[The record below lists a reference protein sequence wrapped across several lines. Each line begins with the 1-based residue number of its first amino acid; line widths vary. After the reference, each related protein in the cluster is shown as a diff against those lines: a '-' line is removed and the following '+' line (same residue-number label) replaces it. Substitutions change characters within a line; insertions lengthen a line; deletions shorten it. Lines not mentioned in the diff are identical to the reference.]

1 VRNLSKW
8 WKLGALVAVAA
19 GASIG
24 YVVRSRAFTLI
35 ELQYLGPLELLA
47 NQTVVV
53 NASNTSTE
61 SVEATV
67 DIYDADG
74 SVKNSKTMSLAAGTT
89 PSVKY
94 TAPAGTSTNWIRARV
109 SLGTANAVATDIG
122 VLVRTA
128 N

>member
-1 VRNLSKW
+1 MRNLSKW

-19 GASIG
+19 VAAIG

-61 SVEATV
+61 SVAVIKQIHHQQTIRRLARV
-67 DIYDADG
+67 DRGHITACVSGRDG
-74 SVKNSKTMSLAAGTT
+74 ALCRLREPYAAGL
-89 PSVKY
+89 SEEHIGRFDSR
-94 TAPAGTSTNWIRARV
+94 AAQQIR
-109 SLGTANAVATDIG
+109 GG
-122 VLVRTA
+122 
-128 N
+128 